1 MPAGKNLKPVGR
13 DRRTASLF
21 CRRLGSRFG
30 QLRSRIAK
38 IIGRWKR
45 PINWNCLIRDDCS
58 RDRRRSR
65 PDRRQWPE
73 ILRNGADFRASS
85 RKIGFAA
92 GSPAALTVPGNSRKR
107 AFRKFQAVLY
117 FCGAERRQVQNSRA
131 RMRRMRSRD
140 IVNEVYGPC
149 TSFGDLLP
157 RTQSFS

>member
-1 MPAGKNLKPVGR
+1 MPAGKTLKPTGR
-13 DRRTASLF
+13 DLRTASLS

-30 QLRSRIAK
+30 QLHSRIAK
-38 IIGRWKR
+38 IIGHWKR
-45 PINWNCLIRDDCS
+45 PIDWNCLIRDDCS
-58 RDRRRSR
+58 RDRR
-65 PDRRQWPE
+65 QGPE
-73 ILRNGADFRASS
+73 IHRSGADFTASS